1 MVIKPYIIERNHIMI
16 RVTEAQAIGTLKGI
30 LQMDSK
36 LVDKMTKVEIGVTLL
51 EKSNGTMCLKGTR
64 EATNISFAPPTT
76 QSTYKEAELM
86 VGTLARFVGKDGL
99 KYECGVYCK
108 KVVIK
113 KETEGKKETEKK

>member
-1 MVIKPYIIERNHIMI
+1 MVIKPYIKERNHIMI

-36 LVDKMTKVEIGVTLL
+36 LVDKMNKVEIGVALL

-64 EATNISFAPPTT
+64 EATNISFAPNET
-76 QSTYKEAELM
+76 QTTYKDAELM
-86 VGTLARFVGKDGL
+86 VGTLDRFVGKDGL
-99 KYECGVYCK
+99 EYECGVYCK

-113 KETEGKKETEKK
+113 KGTEKK